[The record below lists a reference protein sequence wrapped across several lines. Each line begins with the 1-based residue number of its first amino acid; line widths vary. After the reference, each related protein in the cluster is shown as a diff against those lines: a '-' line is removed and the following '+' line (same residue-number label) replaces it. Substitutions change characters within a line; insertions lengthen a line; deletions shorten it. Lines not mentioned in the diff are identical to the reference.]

1 MNGAIAYR
9 RVHRLWPEQDDE
21 SQADSLKFAL
31 NGGGLRL
38 LAGTVWA
45 VGMGNEMLLTA
56 SVAFGAYVEC
66 VSFHQQSLS
75 ILGCRVFLFDTR
87 ARMPVYRCDPPDF
100 QGDWPG
106 QQRNFVT
113 PFMIS

>member
-66 VSFHQQSLS
+66 VSFHQQSL
-75 ILGCRVFLFDTR
+75 